1 MPLRHVP
8 RLAACPPARP
18 TGRASFLHLPPPQH
32 RPFHCSC
39 ARRNADDDGSRNHY
53 EILNV
58 RPHASAAEIKK
69 SFYALSKTHHPDH
82 NPLDPAAPERF
93 MRISAAYTVL
103 SSPDKRAAYDRD
115 VMHARHHRHHHHPAP
130 HRGSYSS
137 TGPAGGRPAS
147 GLSRRR
153 STFTGPPPSFYRS
166 GGWGV
171 HGAKRSAAHE
181 ESTGG
186 GGGSSSSDMGGMGPS
201 HGHWN
206 QEVPHFD
213 ADSHERTHRRME
225 RRRRAAA
232 PDEFRPSFTSEPG
245 VMASFFIV
253 SAALLGA
260 LLTPVVIFA
269 KWDQKKVRGQQDRKV
284 KPAAPT

>member
-8 RLAACPPARP
+8 RLAACPLARP
-18 TGRASFLHLPPPQH
+18 TGGASFLCLPPPQH
-32 RPFHCSC
+32 RPFHCSR
-39 ARRNADDDGSRNHY
+39 ARRNADDGGRDHY
-53 EILNV
+53 ETLNV
-58 RPHASAAEIKK
+58 RPDASAAEIKK

-82 NPLDPAAPERF
+82 NPSDPAAPERF

-115 VMHARHHRHHHHPAP
+115 VMHVRHHRHHHPAP

-166 GGWGV
+166 GGWGA
-171 HGAKRSAAHE
+171 HSAKRSAAHE

-186 GGGSSSSDMGGMGPS
+186 GGWSSSEMGGMGPS
-201 HGHWN
+201 HGYGN

-225 RRRRAAA
+225 RRRRAVA

-245 VMASFFIV
+245 VMASFFVV
-253 SAALLGA
+253 SAALVGA

-269 KWDQKKVRGQQDRKV
+269 KWDQKKTREQQDRKA
-284 KPAAPT
+284 KPAAPS